1 MTYQVFCQSFAPGSW
16 KWTGKEPAGV
26 GLQLDGAFRAFAA
39 LVNALP
45 SNATTPLSVIRSHAD
60 ATANRWGYTW
70 QLGHPVEPAHLWFL
84 TETTGAIPQGDT
96 QSSSSAVFG
105 SALASTFTNNTS
117 NGGYGAYSNSTAYG
131 TGLAY
136 LDSTAAGAT
145 AIGAILLIAQDTTP
159 GQEFFCWALKTHGGN
174 DDLHRDCCHALY
186 KSPGTTGWNSI
197 AVFPRTTKQSYGQ
210 VVLHGYSGS
219 RFGGLPSGISSSI
232 HANGHQLRSG
242 IALGHYDFT
251 LQAQGL
257 FDSPPPLIQLP
268 APLFIGSTSIRGAS
282 THFGKVTRPDGVML
296 QLGQRSSDRD
306 VWLWVPAGTS
316 HNQASPWSSPLA
328 LSHWREC
335 NELHFISGLP
345 PGGLPPQGIQLI
357 TGTAD
362 FIRHYPSMS
371 AMGARQHPQQ
381 GPLLS
386 GSGGGGGTGGGS
398 GGGGTGGGATRPA
411 TGLLWPRGV

>member
-1 MTYQVFCQSFAPGSW
+1 MTYQVFCQVFPAGSW
-16 KWTGKEPAGV
+16 KWTSKDPAGV
-26 GLQLDGAFRAFAA
+26 GMRLDAAFRAFAA

-45 SNATTPLSVIRSHAD
+45 GNATTPLSVVRSHAD

-70 QLGHPVEPAHLWFL
+70 QLGHPIEPAHLWFL
-84 TETTGAIPQGDT
+84 VESPTTSGATLQGDT
-96 QSSSSAVFG
+96 QTYSSGQFG
-105 SALASTFTNNTS
+105 SAKASTFTSNTT
-117 NGGYGAYSNSTAYG
+117 NGGYGSYSNSVANSA
-131 TGLAY
+131 GLAY
-136 LDSTAAGAT
+136 IDSTVTGAT

-159 GQEFFCWALKTHGGN
+159 GKEFFCWALKTTGGN
-174 DDLHRDCCHALY
+174 DELHRDCCHALY

-197 AVFPRTTKQSYGQ
+197 AIFPKTTKQPYGQ

-219 RFGGLPSGISSSI
+219 RFGGLPSAISSSI
-232 HANGHQLRSG
+232 HANGYQLRSG
-242 IALGHYDFT
+242 IALSHYDFT

-282 THFGKVTRPDGVML
+282 THFGKVTRPNGVML
-296 QLGQRSSDRD
+296 QLGQRSTERD

-335 NELHFISGLP
+335 NELHFISS
-345 PGGLPPQGIQLI
+345 LPPQGIQLI

-362 FIRHYPSMS
+362 FIRHFPPMS

-386 GSGGGGGTGGGS
+386 GSGGGGGGTGGGS
-398 GGGGTGGGATRPA
+398 GGGGTGGGPTRPA
-411 TGLLWPRGV
+411 IGLLWPRGM

>member
-16 KWTGKEPAGV
+16 KWTGKESAGV
-26 GLQLDGAFRAFAA
+26 GLQLDGAFRAYAA

-45 SNATTPLSVIRSHAD
+45 DNASTPLSVVRSHAD

-70 QLGHPVEPAHLWFL
+70 QLGHPVEPAHLWFHSD
-84 TETTGAIPQGDT
+84 TPATGAPPQGDT

-105 SALASTFTNNTS
+105 SGLASTFTNNTS
-117 NGGYGAYSNSTAYG
+117 NGGYGSYSNSTAYG

-136 LDSTAAGAT
+136 LDSTLTGAT
-145 AIGAILLIAQDTTP
+145 SIGAVLLISQDTTP

-197 AVFPRTTKQSYGQ
+197 AVFPRTSKQYYGQ

-242 IALGHYDFT
+242 IVLSHYDFT

-257 FDSPPPLIQLP
+257 FDAPPPLIQLP

-335 NELHFISGLP
+335 NELHFISS
-345 PGGLPPQGIQLI
+345 LPPQGIQLI
-357 TGTAD
+357 TSTAD
-362 FIRHYPSMS
+362 FIRHFPAMS

-386 GSGGGGGTGGGS
+386 GSGGGGGTGGGN
-398 GGGGTGGGATRPA
+398 GGGGTGGGPTRPA
-411 TGLLWPRGV
+411 SGLLWPRGM